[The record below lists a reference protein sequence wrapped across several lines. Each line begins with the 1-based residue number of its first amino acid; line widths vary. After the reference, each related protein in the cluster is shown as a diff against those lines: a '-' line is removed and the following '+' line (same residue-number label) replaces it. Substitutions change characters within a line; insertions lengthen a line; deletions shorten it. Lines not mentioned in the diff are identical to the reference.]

1 MLAELLKAWRRRD
14 LLRRI
19 LDEFIQMLDISRGM
33 FEATCEVLEGKK
45 KLDQVKITIY
55 QHDQEINKLEQTIR
69 TQLLEHLTLRPSVDT
84 SACLVLMSVVKD
96 AERLG
101 DYCKNLIEVAEMYRR
116 KLTEG
121 RYVIPLLEIKRS
133 IDQMFAGVTLAFAQS
148 DEIAAHSINSA
159 SGTITQKS
167 DLLLEQ
173 LIRDN
178 LPTDKAVAYT
188 LLTRYFKRISA
199 HLSNIATSVVV
210 PLPRLDYHDE
220 PRGPR

>member
-1 MLAELLKAWRRRD
+1 MLTELLKAWSKRD

-19 LDEFIQMLDISRGM
+19 FDEFIQMLEISHGM
-33 FEATCEVLEGKK
+33 FEAVCEVLEGKRD
-45 KLDQVKITIY
+45 LSEVKIAIY
-55 QHDQEINKLEQTIR
+55 EHDREINKLEQTIR
-69 TQLLEHLTLRPSVDT
+69 TQLLEHLTLRPGVDI

-101 DYCKNLIEVAEMYRR
+101 DYCKNLIEVAEMYNR

-121 RYVIPLLEIKRS
+121 RYVIPLLEIKRN
-133 IDQMFAGVTLAFAQS
+133 IDQMFAGIALAFGQS

-159 SGTITQKS
+159 SGSITQKC
-167 DLLLEQ
+167 DLLLQQ

-199 HLSNIATSVVV
+199 HLSNIATSVLV

-220 PRGPR
+220 PRGLK

>member
-1 MLAELLKAWRRRD
+1 MLTELLRAWRKRD

-19 LDEFIQMLDISRGM
+19 FDEFIQMLDISRGM
-33 FEATCEVLEGKK
+33 FEAVCEVLEGKR
-45 KLDQVKITIY
+45 KLEEVKVTIY

-69 TQLLEHLTLRPSVDT
+69 TQLLEHLTLRPGVDI

-121 RYVIPLLEIKRS
+121 RYVIPLLEIKRN
-133 IDQMFAGVTLAFAQS
+133 IDRMFAGIALAFGQS

-159 SGTITQKS
+159 SGSITQKC
-167 DLLLEQ
+167 DLLLQQ
-173 LIRDN
+173 LMCDN

-199 HLSNIATSVVV
+199 HLSNIATSVLV

-220 PRGPR
+220 RRGSK